1 MKGLNHEKLYADTK
15 ITLPKEVINWRKGM
29 GNEIRETESNKI
41 YSEISLLIDRSK
53 RSIQRTINDS
63 MILLYWN
70 IGKYLVCNVLEGNK
84 AEYGQKIVE
93 DVAQKLTSNYGKGF
107 AKSSLFRMI
116 KFYDEFPDYEKVA
129 TLSQQ
134 LTWSHFVVLLPI
146 EDETRR
152 EFYAVMCHNENWSV
166 RTLRERRKSML
177 FERTAISKK
186 PDVTIKND
194 LALLHKE
201 SKMSPDL
208 FYRDPYILDFLGLK
222 DTYSEK
228 DLENAILAELE
239 KFILEMGSDFA
250 FLARQKHFILDGK
263 DYYIDLLFY
272 HRTLRRL
279 VLIELKL
286 GEFEP
291 EYKGQVELYLR
302 YLSKYE
308 KAEGEEEPVA
318 LILCAE
324 KTQQT
329 IELLELDKGNIRVG
343 QYLTK
348 MPPKDVLEQ
357 KLLQAIK
364 NAKGLLEM
372 EEK

>member
-1 MKGLNHEKLYADTK
+1 MDK
-15 ITLPKEVINWRKGM
+15 I
-29 GNEIRETESNKI
+29 EIQKSESNKI
-41 YSEISLLIDRSK
+41 YSDISLLIDRSK
-53 RSIQRTINDS
+53 HMLQRAVNDA
-63 MILLYWN
+63 MVLLYWN

-93 DVAQKLTSNYGKGF
+93 EVAKKLTTDYGKGF
-107 AKSSLFRMI
+107 EKSALFRMI

-177 FERTAISKK
+177 FERTAVSKK

-239 KFILEMGSDFA
+239 KFILEIGSDFA

-279 VLIELKL
+279 VVIELKL

-308 KAEGEEEPVA
+308 KAEGEEEPIA

-324 KTQQT
+324 KSQQT
-329 IELLELDKGNIRVG
+329 VELLELDKGNIRVG

-348 MPPKDVLEQ
+348 MPPKDLLEQ
-357 KLLQAIK
+357 KLLQAIQ
-364 NAKGLLEM
+364 NAKGQLGRSQE
-372 EEK
+372 

>member
-1 MKGLNHEKLYADTK
+1 MKKKIALKNEEKIYAD
-15 ITLPKEVINWRKGM
+15 ISSLI
-29 GNEIRETESNKI
+29 ES
-41 YSEISLLIDRSK
+41 SK
-53 RSIQRTINDS
+53 RKVQHAINNT
-63 MILLYWN
+63 MVMLYWA
-70 IGKYLVCNVLEGNK
+70 IGRYLVCNVMDSEK
-84 AEYGQKIVE
+84 AEYGKKVVE
-93 DVAQKLTSNYGKGF
+93 NISQKLKLNYGKGF
-107 AKSSLFRMI
+107 EKSSLFRMV
-116 KFYDEFPDYEKVA
+116 KFYKEFPDQKKVA

-134 LTWSHFVVLLPI
+134 LTWSHFVVLIPI
-146 EDETRR
+146 EDELKRN
-152 EFYAVMCHNENWSV
+152 FYVAMCSNENWDV
-166 RTLRERRKSML
+166 RTLRNRRKSML

-186 PDVTIKND
+186 PEKTIRND
-194 LALLHKE
+194 IVSLQSQK
-201 SKMSPDL
+201 KMSPDM

-263 DYYIDLLFY
+263 DYFIDLLFY
-272 HRTLRRL
+272 HRTLHRL
-279 VLIELKL
+279 VAVELKL

-302 YLSKYE
+302 WLSKNE
-308 KAEGEEEPVA
+308 KAEGEEEPIA

-324 KTQQT
+324 KSQQT
-329 IELLELDKGNIRVG
+329 IELMELDRGNIRVG

-357 KLLQAIK
+357 KLLMAIE
-364 NAKGLLEM
+364 NAKANL
-372 EEK
+372 